1 MNLKQ
6 KYPKRLHVEVTSRC
20 NFNCITCKHGF
31 VNYGNDMPKSVMD
44 VVIEELLP
52 FASEI
57 EMQGTGES
65 LLSKDFKRLFDATN
79 KYPSIKKILIT
90 NASLISKSQVD
101 EFVTS
106 NMELIISLDGANFDS
121 YRLNRPVGDFN
132 KIVNTLKKIG
142 EKRLLI
148 GNAKFSYII
157 NMVVTRENYKCIE
170 ELIKLAKSVGVDF
183 LHISEV
189 RECMPD
195 KDTWNRLKLD
205 QCNERDEFERYLEKC
220 MELAK
225 EIQLGFSFNPYEKE
239 NQIKKKICI
248 SPWQHVFI
256 GADGDVKFCCEQ
268 NYIIGNLLQSSFED
282 IWNGKTATEFRNK
295 MIEQEY
301 HSICRNCCLPWG
313 ITYE

>member
-1 MNLKQ
+1 MDLKQ
-6 KYPKRLHVEVTSRC
+6 KYPKRLHIEVTSRC
-20 NFNCITCKHGF
+20 NFKCITCKHGF
-31 VNYGNDMPKSVMD
+31 VDYGNDMPKSVMD

-52 FASEI
+52 SASEI

-65 LLSKDFKRLFDATN
+65 LLASDFKRLFDAT
-79 KYPSIKKILIT
+79 KQYPSIKKILIT
-90 NASLISKSQVD
+90 NASLISDKQID

-106 NMELIISLDGANFDS
+106 NMELIISLDGASFDS
-121 YRLNRPVGDFN
+121 YRLNRPVGNFD
-132 KIVNTLKKIG
+132 KIVSILKLIG

-148 GNAKFSYII
+148 GDAKFSYII
-157 NMVVTRENYKCIE
+157 NMVVTRENYKCID
-170 ELIKLAKSVGVDF
+170 ELIKLAKRVGVDF

-205 QCNERDEFERYLEKC
+205 QCSERDEFERYLEKC

-225 EIQLGFSFNPYEKE
+225 EIHLGFSFNPYEKD
-239 NQIKKKICI
+239 NHIKKKICV

-256 GADGDVKFCCEQ
+256 GADGAVKFCCEQ
-268 NYIIGNLLQSSFED
+268 NYIIGNLLQTSFEE
-282 IWNGKTATEFRNK
+282 IWNSKEATEFRNR
-295 MIEQEY
+295 MVECEY
-301 HSICRNCCLPWG
+301 HTICRNCCLPWG